1 MKALR
6 SFEASG
12 IDCPMTRR
20 HFPRRMESR
29 FGVSLQEGVYCN
41 SVLVS
46 CCTSIPY
53 LLSTFS
59 VYGETK
65 DRDITCAIYRINH
78 TCSLTGKL
86 SASIIQLINEGTSLH
101 CSSHAPRYCNARE
114 STCCSRFPLSAEM
127 KVNLCFESSH
137 RFCAMHR
144 PTWPSLCLQATMQLS
159 SHIALFKILQTI
171 TPVTSL
177 RLHPEHFPEQRTN
190 YSAYEILR
198 RHPPYTHAN
207 TSTSNRPKFPKL
219 CKTCPR
225 ECFSTSCL

>member
-29 FGVSLQEGVYCN
+29 FSVSLQADVYYN
-41 SVLVS
+41 SVPVS

-101 CSSHAPRYCNARE
+101 CSSHAPRYCNARVNLLQQ
-114 STCCSRFPLSAEM
+114 FPLSAEM
-127 KVNLCFESSH
+127 KVNLCFESSQC
-137 RFCAMHR
+137 FCAMHR
-144 PTWPSLCLQATMQLS
+144 PTCPSLCLPATMKLS
-159 SHIALFKILQTI
+159 PHCSIYY
-171 TPVTSL
+171 
-177 RLHPEHFPEQRTN
+177 R
-190 YSAYEILR
+190 
-198 RHPPYTHAN
+198 PP
-207 TSTSNRPKFPKL
+207 RQ
-219 CKTCPR
+219 
-225 ECFSTSCL
+225 